1 MEKHPPSPFESL
13 LDEAESSLK
22 NDGHSRQKRRLIRTN
37 GILWAIWF
45 LMMMG
50 NLAQDAYEEPP
61 FNYELLLGG
70 SVIGLLIGPFLM
82 ALSVGILAM
91 LLGLIPGTTE
101 RPYRDRVIR
110 TFLILLVIVQII
122 VVLFFLILLFS

>member
-1 MEKHPPSPFESL
+1 MKNQGPSPFESL
-13 LDEAESSLK
+13 LDEARSSEK
-22 NDGHSRQKRRLIRTN
+22 NTEFARQKRRLIRAN
-37 GILWAIWF
+37 GMLWAIWF

-50 NLAQDAYEEPP
+50 NLAQDAYEESP

-91 LLGLIPGTTE
+91 LFGLIPGTPE
-101 RPYRDRVIR
+101 RPYRDRVTR